1 MTFESMLIG
10 LLCVFLVASVIH
22 QKFEKKKDRNIK
34 EELRETLE
42 FTERRYEASMEFNTY
57 FLNNYG
63 GASSIII
70 GLNSKHY
77 ILYNESG
84 QAVIKESKKEF
95 SRSEKI
101 FYGARGSESEININ

>member
-1 MTFESMLIG
+1 MLAEMVI
-10 LLCVFLVASVIH
+10 LLVILLIASVIH
-22 QKFEKKKDRNIK
+22 QKFEKRKDRNIK

-42 FTERRYEASMEFNTY
+42 FTEQKYEASMEFNTY

-77 ILYNESG
+77 ILYNEAG
-84 QAVIKESKKEF
+84 QAVIKESKKGF
-95 SRSEKI
+95 SDSEKI
-101 FYGARGSESEININ
+101 FYGARGSESGVNIN